1 VLVGLFVGGLYYQVN
16 STIGGFQS
24 RIGSL
29 FFLGSLLAFSSL
41 SALSNFVTVK
51 PLFLRERA
59 GAYYSPLAFFLS
71 RVAFDIIPLRIVP
84 TILVSVIVYWMVGLS
99 PTAAHFFKYL
109 LILCEYNIATT
120 LWNLF
125 LAAAISNPGTSI
137 LISAVLN
144 LFQMAYAGF
153 FVNLASIPPVLRWL
167 QYLSPLKYALEAL
180 AVNEVSSGL
189 MIDDT
194 LQGVKVDVSA
204 SLIMEVLFGFR
215 PTAYYRDVL
224 VLFAFIAGFACF
236 VVFTVVWRLKELR

>member
-1 VLVGLFVGGLYYQVN
+1 MHSPSVGSRKRGLRLSKPLTGLLTQFEVLAGRELRNLKRDWTLVIMHNVVSVLVGLFVGGLYYQVN

-99 PTAAHFFKYL
+99 HTAAHFFKYL

-153 FVNLASIPPVLRWL
+153 FCESGVNPTGA
-167 QYLSPLKYALEAL
+167 AL
-180 AVNEVSSGL
+180 AA
-189 MIDDT
+189 I
-194 LQGVKVDVSA
+194 
-204 SLIMEVLFGFR
+204 
-215 PTAYYRDVL
+215 L
-224 VLFAFIAGFACF
+224 VAPQICTGGTCSERGIIRAHD
-236 VVFTVVWRLKELR
+236 R